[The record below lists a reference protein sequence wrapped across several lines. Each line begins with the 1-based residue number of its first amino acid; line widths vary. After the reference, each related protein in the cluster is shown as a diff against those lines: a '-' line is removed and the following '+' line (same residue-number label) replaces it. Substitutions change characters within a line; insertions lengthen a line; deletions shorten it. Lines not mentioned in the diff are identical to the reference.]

1 MPVSRSK
8 TIPDLTRQRE
18 IFDRAQALLR
28 SGDAVS
34 AAGICE
40 EALKE
45 FPGDANLLCVAAR
58 ASLAL
63 RRFEE
68 SGKRAEEAIRLHPEF
83 ANAHDV
89 YGDLLLTTGQAALAV
104 SAYEKTL
111 RLDPARP
118 ATLSKIDKARKLAS
132 ESEARTA
139 GAVSTHKRVPRNRM
153 AFEARVREAE
163 GHVRDG
169 SPDKAEKIYREI
181 LKKDPDHV
189 EAARLLAGIAVNH
202 ERYREAEVFLQRAV
216 KLAPDYTRAWADLA
230 NVQRELD
237 KIDEAIGSAT
247 RVMELAPDLPESHML
262 YAAAIGLA
270 GRHEDAIEMYGK
282 AIAASPW
289 RAGAM
294 CSMAHHLKTIGR
306 QDEAIAQYRAS
317 IAARPDHA
325 EAYWSLANLKTFRF
339 EDAEVAAMEA
349 LLENERLPD
358 LSRAQVHNALG
369 FAYEARRNFDRAF
382 SHFDQC
388 NRIRRLSESYD
399 PVDTE
404 STHDRVTEMF
414 SEVFLGQKGA
424 DPVQPT
430 PILIVGLPRSG
441 STLLEQILASHS
453 QVDATHELGDLT
465 RSVQTL
471 RRRSHNQERFPEF
484 LGKTRAAGWSRIGR
498 EYLKRTARYRQ
509 GAPYFVDKNPNNFIF
524 AGVVKLAMPNA
535 KVINARRHPLDS
547 CLGAYKQ
554 LFASGQPFT
563 YDMTELGEYYLQYQR
578 LMDHWHSV
586 MPGFVLDVH
595 YEDVVSD
602 LETQVRRLLDF
613 CGLPFEEACLN
624 FHETKRAVKTA
635 SSEQVRQPI
644 YSSSLNRWRNYEAHL
659 DALVH
664 ILEPLLADLPDPSNP
679 TILLQKQ
686 QKST

>member
-1 MPVSRSK
+1 
-8 TIPDLTRQRE
+8 
-18 IFDRAQALLR
+18 
-28 SGDAVS
+28 
-34 AAGICE
+34 
-40 EALKE
+40 
-45 FPGDANLLCVAAR
+45 
-58 ASLAL
+58 
-63 RRFEE
+63 
-68 SGKRAEEAIRLHPEF
+68 
-83 ANAHDV
+83 
-89 YGDLLLTTGQAALAV
+89 
-104 SAYEKTL
+104 
-111 RLDPARP
+111 
-118 ATLSKIDKARKLAS
+118 
-132 ESEARTA
+132 
-139 GAVSTHKRVPRNRM
+139 
-153 AFEARVREAE
+153 
-163 GHVRDG
+163 
-169 SPDKAEKIYREI
+169 
-181 LKKDPDHV
+181 
-189 EAARLLAGIAVNH
+189 
-202 ERYREAEVFLQRAV
+202 
-216 KLAPDYTRAWADLA
+216 
-230 NVQRELD
+230 
-237 KIDEAIGSAT
+237 
-247 RVMELAPDLPESHML
+247 
-262 YAAAIGLA
+262 
-270 GRHEDAIEMYGK
+270 
-282 AIAASPW
+282 
-289 RAGAM
+289 
-294 CSMAHHLKTIGR
+294 
-306 QDEAIAQYRAS
+306 
-317 IAARPDHA
+317 
-325 EAYWSLANLKTFRF
+325 
-339 EDAEVAAMEA
+339 
-349 LLENERLPD
+349 
-358 LSRAQVHNALG
+358 
-369 FAYEARRNFDRAF
+369 
-382 SHFDQC
+382 
-388 NRIRRLSESYD
+388 
-399 PVDTE
+399 VDTE

-453 QVDATHELGDLT
+453 QLDATHELGDLT

>member
-1 MPVSRSK
+1 MPFARSN

-18 IFDRAQALLR
+18 IFDRAQARLR
-28 SGDAVS
+28 SGDAAA
-34 AAGICE
+34 AAGLCH

-45 FPGDANLLCVAAR
+45 FPDDANLLYVAAR

-68 SGKRAEEAIRLHPEF
+68 SGKHAEEAIRLHPEF
-83 ANAHDV
+83 ANAHDA
-89 YGDLLLTTGQAALAV
+89 YGDLLFATGRAELAV
-104 SAYEKTL
+104 SAYEKAL

-118 ATLSKIDKARKLAS
+118 ATLSKIDRARELAS
-132 ESEARTA
+132 EIAARAAQSAPTQLRA
-139 GAVSTHKRVPRNRM
+139 PRSLM
-153 AFEARVREAE
+153 AFGAEIREAE
-163 GHVRDG
+163 QHVRDG

-189 EAARLLAGIAVNH
+189 EAARLLAGVAVTH

-216 KLAPDYTRAWADLA
+216 QMAPDYLRAWADLA

-237 KIDEAIGSAT
+237 KIEDAIASAT
-247 RVMELAPDLPESHML
+247 RVMELAPDVAESHML
-262 YAAAIGLA
+262 YASVIGLA
-270 GRHEDAIEMYGK
+270 GRHEDAIGMYRK
-282 AIAASPW
+282 AIAASPE

-294 CSMAHHLKTIGR
+294 CSMAHHLKTIGQ
-306 QDEAIAQYRAS
+306 QDEAIAQYRAA

-325 EAYWSLANLKTFRF
+325 EAYWSLANLKTFCF
-339 EDAEVAAMEA
+339 ADTEVAAMEA
-349 LLENERLPD
+349 LLEDEHLSD

-369 FAYEARRNFDRAF
+369 FANEARRNFDRAF
-382 SHFDQC
+382 SHFEQC

-404 STHDRVTEMF
+404 STHDRVIEMF
-414 SEVFLGQKGA
+414 SKEFLAQTSA

-471 RRRSHNQERFPEF
+471 RRRARNQERFPEF
-484 LGKTRAAGWSRIGR
+484 LGKTRTAGWSHIGQ

-509 GAPYFVDKNPNNFIF
+509 GAPFFVDKNPNNFIF

-563 YDMTELGEYYLQYQR
+563 YEMTELGEYYLQYQR

-586 MPGFVLDVH
+586 MPGFVLDVQ

-602 LETQVRRLLDF
+602 LETAVRRLLDF
-613 CGLPFEEACLN
+613 CGLPFEEACLT

-644 YSSSLNRWRNYEAHL
+644 YSSSLERWRNYEPHL
-659 DALVH
+659 DTLVH
-664 ILEPLLADLPDPSNP
+664 ILEPLLSALPDASRPSIP
-679 TILLQKQ
+679 LQKQ